1 MSHHIDYIT
10 PGIKL
15 MSGGYDEK
23 ITKRMVG
30 RRSLIAG
37 DLHSTGRKGGNGQ
50 GQKKGK
56 GEGNGKGKGKCIPR
70 PPVDPVDDD
79 SIFKVTGP
87 CSDEITP
94 HCIRG
99 KPPFIIAV

>member
-23 ITKRMVG
+23 IVKRMIG
-30 RRSLIAG
+30 PRHITG
-37 DLHSTGRKGGNGQ
+37 DLPRKGRHGRK
-50 GQKKGK
+50 
-56 GEGNGKGKGKCIPR
+56 GKGKGKKKC
-70 PPVDPVDDD
+70 PPKPPLHPGDLDPM
-79 SIFKVTGP
+79 FLVTGP

-99 KPPFIIAV
+99 RSTW

>member
-1 MSHHIDYIT
+1 VSNHIDYIT

-30 RRSLIAG
+30 RRSLTG
-37 DLHSTGRKGGNGQ
+37 DIGGKRRKGGKGKA
-50 GQKKGK
+50 GRKKGK
-56 GEGNGKGKGKCIPR
+56 CKPKPD
-70 PPVDPVDDD
+70 DPVDDN
-79 SIFKVTGP
+79 SIFRVTGP

-94 HCIRG
+94 HCIRSMLILILT
-99 KPPFIIAV
+99 FESNY

>member
-1 MSHHIDYIT
+1 
-10 PGIKL
+10 

-30 RRSLIAG
+30 RRSLTE
-37 DLHSTGRKGGNGQ
+37 DLVGNRRKGG
-50 GQKKGK
+50 KGK
-56 GEGNGKGKGKCIPR
+56 GGGRKGKCIPK
-70 PPVDPVDDD
+70 PVDPVDDD
-79 SIFKVTGP
+79 SIFRVTGP

-99 KPPFIIAV
+99 MLTPVFTVENRC

>member
-1 MSHHIDYIT
+1 VSHHIDYIT

-23 ITKRMVG
+23 IAKRMVG
-30 RRSLIAG
+30 RRSITG
-37 DLHSTGRKGGNGQ
+37 DLGGKHHHGSKTNN
-50 GQKKGK
+50 K
-56 GEGNGKGKGKCIPR
+56 GKGKGKGKGRKCHPNH
-70 PPVDPVDDD
+70 PADPDDDD
-79 SIFKVTGP
+79 SIFRVTGP

-99 KPPFIIAV
+99 KPMFSPSSAQP